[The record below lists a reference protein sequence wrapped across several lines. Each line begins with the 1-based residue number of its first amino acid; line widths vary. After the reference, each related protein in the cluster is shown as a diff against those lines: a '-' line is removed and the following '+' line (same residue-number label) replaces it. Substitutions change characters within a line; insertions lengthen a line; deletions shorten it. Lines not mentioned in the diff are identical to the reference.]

1 MQLQRLKKIVSNY
14 LSGRSSIAEKAI
26 IEQWFKEAKA
36 AADKEVDTGQYNER
50 KALVL
55 HNIKAAIQTDVPGK
69 SSTSQL
75 HYLRWIAAACILG
88 FVFVAYMFSH
98 ERRNRTIPPVMYT
111 VVTDQYQVKEVVLPD
126 SSTVVLNVNSQLS
139 YPGKFN
145 GNRSVTLKGEAFF
158 DVRKN
163 PDARF
168 VVNASHLQVN
178 VLGTSFVVSDAGI
191 AETALVGVKTGR
203 VQVNVSGKQQSS
215 PSVLLPSQQFTY
227 AVRRG
232 ESKIENNI
240 AVNTAWTAQLLVFR
254 DTPLSAVFP
263 AIAKSLHVKIISNN
277 SEINK
282 RTFTGSFLKEDNIT
296 DILKILSLSYG
307 LKIKQTGDLIEVN

>member
-1 MQLQRLKKIVSNY
+1 MA
-14 LSGRSSIAEKAI
+14 GRSSTTEKAI

-36 AADKEVDTGQYNER
+36 AADEEADIGQYNER

-55 HNIKAAIQTDVPGK
+55 NNIKAVMQHGVARK
-69 SSTSQL
+69 SRAPEL
-75 HYLRWIAAACILG
+75 HYLRWVAAACILG
-88 FVFVAYMFSH
+88 FVVVAYMF
-98 ERRNRTIPPVMYT
+98 RDRITPPVMYT

-126 SSTVVLNVNSQLS
+126 SSTVVLNVNSRLC
-139 YPGKFN
+139 YPVKFN
-145 GNRSVTLKGEAFF
+145 GKRSVTLSGEAFF
-158 DVRKN
+158 DIRKN

-191 AETALVGVKTGR
+191 AEMALVGVKTGR
-203 VQVNVSGKQQSS
+203 VQVNASGKQPSS
-215 PSVLLPSQQFTY
+215 SVLSPGQQFVF

-240 AVNTAWTAQLLVFR
+240 AINTDWTAQLLVFR
-254 DTPLSAVFP
+254 DTPLSVVFP
-263 AIAKSLHVKIISNN
+263 AIAKSLHVRIVSNN

-282 RTFTGSFLKEDNIT
+282 RTFTGSFLKEDNINE
-296 DILKILSLSYG
+296 ILKILSLSYG